1 MSASLLVVDDEPL
14 NLEIISEYLD
24 SSDYCLTLAGSGE
37 EAWRL
42 LDADPAGFELI
53 LLDRMMPGMDGM
65 SLLRRIKTDER
76 TSHLPVVMQTAAAA
90 PDQVSEGLAAGAYYY
105 LTKPFEARTL
115 LSIVRAALSDRQ
127 RWADLSRRIANHGA
141 ALALTDE
148 AHFSLSTLDEAE
160 SLAALLALV
169 AKRPEVVAM
178 GLAEMFVNAIEHGNL
193 GIDFADKSRLK
204 TEDCW
209 MDEVLRRLVLPEN
222 RDKRVR
228 ITVRRDTADWVVR
241 VRDEGPGF
249 DWERFVEISPERAF
263 APNGRGIVL
272 AREIA
277 FSDLRYHGKGN
288 EVEVRFAAAQPGAAA
303 LPA

>member
-14 NLEIISEYLD
+14 NLEIIAEYLD
-24 SSDYCLTLAGSGE
+24 SSDYRLTLAGSGD

-42 LDADPAGFELI
+42 LDASPRAFDLI

-65 SLLRRIKTDER
+65 TLLRKIKTDER
-76 TSHLPVVMQTAAAA
+76 TSHLPVIMQTAAAA

-115 LSIVRAALSDRQ
+115 LSIVRAALSDRE
-127 RWADLSRRIANHGA
+127 RWADLTQRIANHGV
-141 ALALTDE
+141 ALALVSD
-148 AHFSLSTLDEAE
+148 AQFRVQTLDQAE
-160 SLAALLALV
+160 SLATLLALV

-178 GLAEMFVNAIEHGNL
+178 GLAEMFVNGIEHGNL
-193 GIDFADKSRLK
+193 GIDFATKSRLK

-209 MDEVLRRLVLPEN
+209 MEEILLRLALPEN
-222 RDKRVR
+222 RSKRVQ
-228 ITVRRDTADWVVR
+228 VQLRREGNDWVATVT
-241 VRDEGPGF
+241 DEGNGF
-249 DWERFVEISPERAF
+249 DWERFVQLAPERAF

-277 FSDLRYHGKGN
+277 FSDVRYQGRGN
-288 EVEVRFAAAQPGAAA
+288 VVEVRFQAADACPPDA
-303 LPA
+303 